1 MKLKKIFSIS
11 ILSILTIITACKK
24 DNEDDHNHH
33 QNEAKGK
40 FFLEFD
46 HVWGMN
52 MQPFNLNT
60 ALVHPSSGDTMVF
73 TTLRYYISNI
83 KLKKTDGTWYVEPE
97 SYYIVDASS
106 DVGRTLEIKNIP
118 AGEYIELLYTI
129 GVDSIRNVSG
139 AQTGAL
145 SPSNGMFWSWNT
157 GYIMIK
163 AEGTSPQSPN
173 GTFSFHLGGFRPENN
188 IVVERSTDFNGQV
201 LRISPN
207 GAPKVHMFANPA
219 RFRHTLGSLGNGAS
233 TVHMPGSNA
242 QTMANDFTSWIRFD
256 HLHN

>member
-1 MKLKKIFSIS
+1 MKFNKIIS
-11 ILSILTIITACKK
+11 ICLFAFLAIMSSCKK
-24 DNEDDHNHH
+24 DDDHKQDHDH
-33 QNEAKGK
+33 GTPKGR
-40 FFLEFD
+40 FLLEFD

-52 MQPFNLNT
+52 MQPFSLNT
-60 ALVHPSSGDTMVF
+60 LLVHPGTGDTMTF

-106 DVGRTLEIKNIP
+106 ESGRTLEIKNIP
-118 AGEYIELLYTI
+118 AGEYIELRYTV
-129 GVDSIRNVSG
+129 GVDSARNVSG

-145 SPSNGMFWSWNT
+145 SPSHGMFWSWNT

-173 GTFSFHLGGFRPENN
+173 GSFSFHLGGFRPENN

-207 GAPKVHMFANPA
+207 GTPKIHMFANPA
-219 RFRHTLGSLGNGAS
+219 RFRHSLGSLSNGAS

-256 HLHN
+256 HMHN